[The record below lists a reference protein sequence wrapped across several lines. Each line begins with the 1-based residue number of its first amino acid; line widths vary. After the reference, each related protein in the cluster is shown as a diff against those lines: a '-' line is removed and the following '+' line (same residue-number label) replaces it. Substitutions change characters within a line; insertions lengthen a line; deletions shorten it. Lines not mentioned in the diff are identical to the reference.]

1 MKQAFK
7 YYFHSFNQKWKKPD
21 QINNLLLGKWHAERV
36 KGFNTLTSLKEAEFQ
51 VFSQNGEDGILQYLL
66 SRVPIPEKVFVEFGV
81 ENYLESNTRFLVYND
96 HWTGVVLDSS
106 ARNVRFIRSDEVS
119 WKYGVSAHRAF
130 LTAENADS
138 LLGGLLHR
146 PEIGLLSI
154 DIDGNDY
161 WVWKAISTLN
171 PRIVIIEFNNVF
183 GPDYAISIPYQPNF
197 DRYKAHYSGLYHGAS
212 LKACCQLA
220 ETKGYDFTGVN
231 AQCMNAFFVRKD
243 LSASLYKPS
252 VSEAFHFN
260 HICMS
265 KDAKGTKTFLRGKE
279 RLKAIEHLPVIDI
292 NNNTRSF
299 IKDLNYR

>member
-21 QINNLLLGKWHAERV
+21 QVNNLLLGKWHAERV
-36 KGFNTLTSLKEAEFQ
+36 KGLGTLTSLPEAEFQ

-66 SRVPIPEKVFVEFGV
+66 GRVPVPEKVFVEFGV

-96 HWTGVVLDSS
+96 HWTGIVLDSNAS
-106 ARNVRFIRSDEVS
+106 NIRFIRSDEVS

-130 LTAENADS
+130 ITAENADG
-138 LLGGLLHR
+138 LLGGLVQNAD
-146 PEIGLLSI
+146 IGLLSI

-161 WVWKAISTLN
+161 WVWKAITTLS
-171 PRIVIIEFNNVF
+171 PRIVVIEFNNVF
-183 GPDYAISIPYQPNF
+183 GPDYAISIPYQPAF

-212 LKACCQLA
+212 LEAFCALA
-220 ETKGYDFTGVN
+220 DEKGYDFVGVN
-231 AQCMNAFFVRKD
+231 TPCMNAFFVRKD

-252 VSEAFHFN
+252 VAEVFQFN

-265 KDAKGTKTFLRGKE
+265 KDAKGTKTFLKGKE
-279 RLKAIEHLPVIDI
+279 RLRAIQDLAVIDVTT
-292 NNNTRSF
+292 NTSSL
-299 IKDLNYR
+299 IKDLAHI